1 MRALRIGFPF
11 RTNDFPFS
19 ALTHSFTRR
28 NCLTVQGPGWTLG
41 NSDAWM
47 SFEGGTAE
55 RATRAPGSRGRVYLP
70 WPWSWSTVTTTVFRS
85 NTLLSLVAEI
95 VMVYVRPEPLPS
107 RSERSLMWCGSTTS

>member
-55 RATRAPGSRGRVYLP
+55 RATRAPRLTGAGLLAVALVVGDGHPHWLPVEHLAVVGRGAGDGVRAA
-70 WPWSWSTVTTTVFRS
+70 RA
-85 NTLLSLVAEI
+85 VA
-95 VMVYVRPEPLPS
+95 V
-107 RSERSLMWCGSTTS
+107 